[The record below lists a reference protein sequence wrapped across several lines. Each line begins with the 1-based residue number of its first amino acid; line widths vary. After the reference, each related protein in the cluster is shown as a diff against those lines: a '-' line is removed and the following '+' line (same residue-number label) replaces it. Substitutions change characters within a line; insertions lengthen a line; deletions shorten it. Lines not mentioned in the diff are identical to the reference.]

1 MEDSTW
7 IRSYGGKYVWVDS
20 YLCAQHISAGTSNI
34 SSTYALYV
42 SGVGYFSSGVYSDGY
57 VSALSDVRHK
67 EIVSNTQ
74 LTVEQIA
81 NMRSVLFR
89 WKDGKHDNGL
99 YVGSIA
105 QDWEKVLPQV
115 VGIEDN
121 AEQTRSLQY
130 GVAALIA
137 AITTARKVV
146 DHEKRIT
153 ELEKE
158 NADLKQAYS
167 FIKNAYEELKLKIA

>member
-1 MEDSTW
+1 
-7 IRSYGGKYVWVDS
+7 
-20 YLCAQHISAGTSNI
+20 
-34 SSTYALYV
+34 
-42 SGVGYFSSGVYSDGY
+42 
-57 VSALSDVRHK
+57 
-67 EIVSNTQ
+67 
-74 LTVEQIA
+74 
-81 NMRSVLFR
+81 MRSVLFR
-89 WKDGKHDNGL
+89 WNDGKHDNGL

-105 QDWEKVLPQV
+105 QDWENVLPQV

-130 GVAALIA
+130 GVAALVS

-158 NADLKQAYS
+158 RDTWKEAYS